1 MDGAIQDGSWWSHVE
16 NFLFFGLIT
25 EYMNWQSMVLFL
37 LSLKKFLVFKINL
50 PQYALCTIKNTHRG
64 LVDNIGD
71 LVFAK

>member
-1 MDGAIQDGSWWSHVE
+1 
-16 NFLFFGLIT
+16 
-25 EYMNWQSMVLFL
+25 MNWQSMVLFL

>member
-1 MDGAIQDGSWWSHVE
+1 ME
-16 NFLFFGLIT
+16 NFLFFGLIMKF
-25 EYMNWQSMVLFL
+25 MNWQSMVLFL
-37 LSLKKFLVFKINL
+37 YSSKKFLVFKINL